1 MSTRIEALPGRG
13 PARWWSVG
21 VRPGWPRYVAGVLV
35 LTAAYYGAAK
45 AGQALRYT
53 ASVSAIWPP
62 AGVGIAAL
70 YLWGLRWWPGI
81 FLGDLIINLEL
92 LFGHHS
98 LPAAALV
105 GQQLG
110 NMAEILV
117 GAALMR
123 RLIGPRAE
131 LDRVEQVA
139 GMLAAL
145 ALGTAISAVAGT
157 LSMLGT
163 GVISLSQVPSF
174 LRTWWLGDLSGALVV
189 VPFMVVW
196 ARAPLATLRRVC
208 TWEGGL
214 LLGAVVTVAAIAAS
228 TKVTVVY
235 VVFPVLIWAAW
246 RFKAPEATLAVLIL
260 AGTTVAMTAHHVGY
274 FSRQEI
280 TSRTL
285 GTQLYISVA
294 AITTLLLSAVV
305 SERERSTAA
314 LIEAKRHEGE
324 EALEERHRIARD
336 LHDSVSQALFS
347 TILQTR
353 TAEKALRDGQVG
365 PSGSLAHALSA
376 IGELTRTAQSEMRSL
391 IYELRRDPV
400 ENGLVA
406 ALHECAEDR
415 CEGTALAVGVDGP
428 LGHLPISRD
437 AEAQLFAIGREALTN
452 VVKHAR
458 AANASVRVGVEPDR
472 VLLEISDDGCG
483 FDPDRRHSGHY
494 GLETMRGRAADIGGQ
509 LSIASAPGL
518 GTLIRVETPVAA
530 AASDGA

>member
-1 MSTRIEALPGRG
+1 VRIRPGRL
-13 PARWWSVG
+13 
-21 VRPGWPRYVAGVLV
+21 RYAAGILA
-35 LTAAYYGAAK
+35 LAAAYYGAAK
-45 AGQALRYT
+45 AGQALQYT

-62 AGVGIAAL
+62 AGLGIAAL

-81 FLGDLIINLEL
+81 FLGDLVINLEL
-92 LFGHHS
+92 MVGHHS

-117 GAALMR
+117 GAWLMR
-123 RLIGPRAE
+123 RLIGPRAK
-131 LDRVEQVA
+131 LDRVEQVT

-145 ALGTAISAVAGT
+145 AFGTAISAAAGT

-163 GVISLSQVPSF
+163 GVISVSQSPTF

-196 ARAPLATLRRVC
+196 ARAPLAALRRLC
-208 TWEGGL
+208 TWEGAL
-214 LLGAVVTVAAIAAS
+214 LLAAVVSVAAVAAS
-228 TKVTVVY
+228 TSVTIVY

-246 RFKAPEATLAVLIL
+246 RFKAQEVTLAVLIL
-260 AGTTVAMTAHHVGY
+260 AGATVAMTAYDLGV

-280 TSRTL
+280 NSRTL
-285 GTQLYISVA
+285 GTQLYVSVA

-324 EALEERHRIARD
+324 EALEERHRIARE

-353 TAEKALRDGQVG
+353 TAEKALRDGLVG
-365 PSGSLAHALSA
+365 RSEPLAHALAA

-391 IYELRRDPV
+391 IYELLRDPV
-400 ENGLVA
+400 EDGLVA
-406 ALHECAEDR
+406 ALHDCAEDR
-415 CEGTALAVGVDGP
+415 CAGTPLTVGVEGP
-428 LGHLPISRD
+428 VGRLPISRD

-452 VVKHAR
+452 VVKHAH
-458 AANASVRVGVEPDR
+458 AANASVRVEVDPDH
-472 VLLEISDDGCG
+472 VVLEIADDGRG
-483 FDPDRRHSGHY
+483 FDPERRHPGHY
-494 GLETMRGRAADIGGQ
+494 GLESMRGRASEIGGL
-509 LSIASAPGL
+509 LSISSMPGL
-518 GTLIRVETPVAA
+518 GTQIRVETPVAA
-530 AASDGA
+530 AAADGA

>member
-1 MSTRIEALPGRG
+1 
-13 PARWWSVG
+13 
-21 VRPGWPRYVAGVLV
+21 VAGVVALA
-35 LTAAYYGAAK
+35 AAYYGAAK
-45 AGQALRYT
+45 AGQSLQYT

-70 YLWGLRWWPGI
+70 YLFGLRWWPGVL
-81 FLGDLIINLEL
+81 LGDLVVNIEL
-92 LFGHHS
+92 LVGHHS

-105 GQQLG
+105 GQQFG
-110 NMAEILV
+110 NMAEILI

-131 LDRVEQVA
+131 LNRVEQVT
-139 GMLAAL
+139 GMFAAL
-145 ALGTAISAVAGT
+145 ALATGVSAAAGT
-157 LSMLGT
+157 LSMLAT
-163 GVISLSQVPSF
+163 GVISASESPIF

-189 VPFMVVW
+189 VPFAVVW
-196 ARAPLATLRRVC
+196 ARAPLASLRRIC

-214 LLGAVVTVAAIAAS
+214 LLGAVGTVAAIAAS
-228 TKVTVVY
+228 TSVTIVY

-246 RFKAPEATLAVLIL
+246 RFKAPETTLAVLIL
-260 AGTTVAMTAHHVGY
+260 AGATVAMTAYHVGV

-280 TSRTL
+280 NSRTL
-285 GTQLYISVA
+285 GTQLYILVA

-365 PSGSLAHALSA
+365 PAEALAHALEA

-400 ENGLVA
+400 EDGLVA
-406 ALHECAEDR
+406 ALHECAEER
-415 CEGTALAVGVDGP
+415 SSGTGLAVGVHGP
-428 LGHLPISRD
+428 VERLPLSSD
-437 AEAQLFAIGREALTN
+437 SEAQLFAIGREALTN

-458 AANASVRVGVEPDR
+458 AKNASVRVEVDSDR
-472 VLLEISDDGCG
+472 VLLEIADDGRG
-483 FDPDRRHSGHY
+483 FDPERRHHGHY
-494 GLETMRGRAADIGGQ
+494 GLESMRGRASEIGG
-509 LSIASAPGL
+509 LLGISSAPGL
-518 GTLIRVETPVAA
+518 GTRVRVEAPIAA
-530 AASDGA
+530 VASDGS

>member
-1 MSTRIEALPGRG
+1 MSTRIEALPGRET
-13 PARWWSVG
+13 ARWLSG
-21 VRPGWPRYVAGVLV
+21 ARIGWPRYAVGVLA
-35 LTAAYYGAAK
+35 LAAAYYGAAK
-45 AGQALRYT
+45 AGQALQYT

-62 AGVGIAAL
+62 AGLGIAAL

-92 LFGHHS
+92 LVGHHS

-110 NMAEILV
+110 NMAEIVV
-117 GAALMR
+117 GAALMH
-123 RLIGPRAE
+123 RLIGRRAE
-131 LDRVEQVA
+131 LDRVEQVT
-139 GMLAAL
+139 GMFAAL
-145 ALGTAISAVAGT
+145 ALGTAISAAAGT

-163 GVISLSQVPSF
+163 GVISLPQSPTF

-196 ARAPLATLRRVC
+196 ARAPLATLRRIC
-208 TWEGGL
+208 TWEGAL
-214 LLGAVVTVAAIAAS
+214 LLGAVVAVAAVAAS
-228 TKVTVVY
+228 STVTILY

-260 AGTTVAMTAHHVGY
+260 AGATVAMTAYDVGV

-280 TSRTL
+280 NSRTL

-365 PSGSLAHALSA
+365 PSEPLAHALA
-376 IGELTRTAQSEMRSL
+376 TIGELTRTAQSEMRSL

-400 ENGLVA
+400 EDGLVA

-415 CEGTALAVGVDGP
+415 CEGTALAVGVEGP
-428 LGHLPISRD
+428 VGHLPISRD

-458 AANASVRVGVEPDR
+458 AANASVRVHVDADR
-472 VLLEISDDGCG
+472 VLLEISDDGRG
-483 FDPDRRHSGHY
+483 FDPDRRHAGHY
-494 GLETMRGRAADIGGQ
+494 GLESMRGRASEIGGR
-509 LSIASAPGL
+509 LNIASAPGL
-518 GTLIRVETPVAA
+518 GTVIRVETPVAA
-530 AASDGA
+530 AAADGA

>member
-1 MSTRIEALPGRG
+1 MSTRIEALPGRET
-13 PARWWSVG
+13 ARWSSG
-21 VRPGWPRYVAGVLV
+21 ARTGWPRYAAGVLA
-35 LTAAYYGAAK
+35 LAAAYYAAAK
-45 AGQALRYT
+45 AGQALQYT

-62 AGVGIAAL
+62 AGLGIAAL

-81 FLGDLIINLEL
+81 FLGDLVINLEL
-92 LFGHHS
+92 LVGHHS
-98 LPAAALV
+98 LPAAALA

-110 NMAEILV
+110 NMAEIVV

-123 RLIGPRAE
+123 RLIGRRAG
-131 LDRVEQVA
+131 LDRVEQVI
-139 GMLAAL
+139 GMFAAL
-145 ALGTAISAVAGT
+145 ALGTAISAAAGT

-163 GVISLSQVPSF
+163 GVISLSQSPTF

-196 ARAPLATLRRVC
+196 ARAPLGTLRRIC

-214 LLGAVVTVAAIAAS
+214 LLGAVVAVAAVAAS
-228 TKVTVVY
+228 TSVTILY

-246 RFKAPEATLAVLIL
+246 RFKAQEATLAVLIL
-260 AGTTVAMTAHHVGY
+260 AGATVAMTAYDVGV

-280 TSRTL
+280 NSRTL

-365 PSGSLAHALSA
+365 PSEPLAHALA
-376 IGELTRTAQSEMRSL
+376 TIGELTRTAQSEMRSL

-400 ENGLVA
+400 EDGLVA
-406 ALHECAEDR
+406 ALHECAEER
-415 CEGTALAVGVDGP
+415 SEGTALAVDVEGP
-428 LGHLPISRD
+428 VGHLPISRD
-437 AEAQLFAIGREALTN
+437 SEAQLFAIGREALTN

-458 AANASVRVGVEPDR
+458 AANASVRVHVDTDR
-472 VLLEISDDGCG
+472 VLLEISDDGRG
-483 FDPDRRHSGHY
+483 FDPDRRHPGHY
-494 GLETMRGRAADIGGQ
+494 GLESMRGRATDIGGR
-509 LSIASAPGL
+509 LNIASAPGL
-518 GTLIRVETPVAA
+518 GTVIRVETPVAA
-530 AASDGA
+530 AAADGA

>member
-1 MSTRIEALPGRG
+1 MSG
-13 PARWWSVG
+13 PRT
-21 VRPGWPRYVAGVLV
+21 GWPRYAAGVLA
-35 LTAAYYGAAK
+35 LAAAYYAAAK
-45 AGQALRYT
+45 AGQALQYT

-62 AGVGIAAL
+62 AGLGIAAL

-81 FLGDLIINLEL
+81 FLGDLVINLEL
-92 LFGHHS
+92 LVGHHS

-123 RLIGPRAE
+123 RLIGRRAE
-131 LDRVEQVA
+131 LDRVEQVT
-139 GMLAAL
+139 GMFAAL
-145 ALGTAISAVAGT
+145 ALGTAISAAAGT

-163 GVISLSQVPSF
+163 GVIPLSQSPTF

-196 ARAPLATLRRVC
+196 ARAPLSALRRIC
-208 TWEGGL
+208 TWEGAL
-214 LLGAVVTVAAIAAS
+214 LLGAVVAVAAVAAS
-228 TKVTVVY
+228 TSVTIVY

-260 AGTTVAMTAHHVGY
+260 SGATVAMTAYDVGV

-280 TSRTL
+280 NSRTL

-353 TAEKALRDGQVG
+353 TAEKALRDGNVG
-365 PSGSLAHALSA
+365 PSETLAHALSA

-400 ENGLVA
+400 EDGLVA
-406 ALHECAEDR
+406 ALHECAEER
-415 CEGTALAVGVDGP
+415 CEGLAVGVEGP
-428 LGHLPISRD
+428 IGHLPISRD
-437 AEAQLFAIGREALTN
+437 AEGQLFAIGREALTN

-458 AANASVRVGVEPDR
+458 AANASVRVDIDDDR
-472 VLLEISDDGCG
+472 VLLEVSDDGRG
-483 FDPDRRHSGHY
+483 FDPERRHPGHY
-494 GLETMRGRAADIGGQ
+494 GLESMRGRATDIGAR
-509 LSIASAPGL
+509 LSIASGPGL
-518 GTLIRVETPVAA
+518 GTRIRVETPVAA
-530 AASDGA
+530 AGADGA

>member
-1 MSTRIEALPGRG
+1 LSG
-13 PARWWSVG
+13 ART
-21 VRPGWPRYVAGVLV
+21 GWPRYAAGVLA
-35 LTAAYYGAAK
+35 LAAAYYGAAK
-45 AGQALRYT
+45 AGQALQYT

-81 FLGDLIINLEL
+81 FLGDLVVNVEL
-92 LFGHHS
+92 LVGHHS

-123 RLIGPRAE
+123 RLIGRRAE
-131 LDRVEQVA
+131 LDRVEQVM
-139 GMLAAL
+139 GMFVAL
-145 ALGTAISAVAGT
+145 VVGTAISAAAGT

-163 GVISLSQVPSF
+163 DVISLSQSPTF

-196 ARAPLATLRRVC
+196 ARAPLATLRRIC
-208 TWEGGL
+208 TWEGVL
-214 LLGAVVTVAAIAAS
+214 LLGAVVTVAAVAAS
-228 TKVTVVY
+228 TSVTILY

-260 AGTTVAMTAHHVGY
+260 AGATVAMTAYDVGV

-280 TSRTL
+280 NSRTL

-314 LIEAKRHEGE
+314 LIEAKRHEGD

-365 PSGSLAHALSA
+365 PAEPLANALA
-376 IGELTRTAQSEMRSL
+376 NIGELTRTAQTEMRSL

-400 ENGLVA
+400 EDGLVA

-415 CEGTALAVGVDGP
+415 CEGVSLAVEIEGP
-428 LGHLPISRD
+428 VGHLPISRE
-437 AEAQLFAIGREALTN
+437 AEGQLFAIGREALTN

-458 AANASVRVGVEPDR
+458 AANATVRVRVEDDR
-472 VLLEISDDGCG
+472 VLLEISDDGRG
-483 FDPDRRHSGHY
+483 FDPERRHPGHY
-494 GLETMRGRAADIGGQ
+494 GLESMRGRATEIGGR
-509 LSIASAPGL
+509 LTIASAAGL
-518 GTLIRVETPVAA
+518 GTLVRVETPVA
-530 AASDGA
+530 DGA

>member
-1 MSTRIEALPGRG
+1 MSTSIEALP
-13 PARWWSVG
+13 ARRPSRWLAEG
-21 VRPGWPRYVAGVLV
+21 VSDGWPRYIAGVLA
-35 LTAAYYGAAK
+35 LAAAYYGAAK
-45 AGQALRYT
+45 AGQALQYT

-62 AGVGIAAL
+62 AGLGIAAL

-81 FLGDLIINLEL
+81 FLGDLVVNLEL
-92 LFGHHS
+92 LLGHNS

-110 NMAEILV
+110 NMAEIVV

-123 RLIGPRAE
+123 RLIGPRAD
-131 LDRVEQVA
+131 LDRVEQVT
-139 GMLAAL
+139 GMFAAL
-145 ALGTAISAVAGT
+145 ALGTAISAAAGT
-157 LSMLGT
+157 ISMLGT
-163 GVISLSQVPSF
+163 GVISVSQSPTF
-174 LRTWWLGDLSGALVV
+174 LRTWWLGDLSGALIV

-196 ARAPLATLRRVC
+196 ARAPLATLRHVF

-214 LLGAVVTVAAIAAS
+214 LLGAVATVAAVAAS
-228 TKVTVVY
+228 TSVTVVY

-246 RFKAPEATLAVLIL
+246 RFKAPEVTLAVLIL
-260 AGTTVAMTAHHVGY
+260 AGGTVAMTAYHLGV

-280 TSRTL
+280 NSRTL

-294 AITTLLLSAVV
+294 AITALLLSAVV

-353 TAEKALRDGQVG
+353 AAEKALRDGQVS
-365 PSGSLAHALSA
+365 PSEPLAHALAA

-406 ALHECAEDR
+406 ALHECADDR
-415 CEGTALAVGVDGP
+415 CEGTMLAVEVEGP
-428 LGHLPISRD
+428 IGHLPISRD
-437 AEAQLFAIGREALTN
+437 DEAQLFAIGREALTN

-458 AANASVRVGVEPDR
+458 AANASVRVDVDPDR
-472 VLLEISDDGCG
+472 VLLEISDDGRG
-483 FDPDRRHSGHY
+483 FDPERRHPGHY
-494 GLETMRGRAADIGGQ
+494 GLESMRGRANEIGGR

-530 AASDGA
+530 AASDGV